1 MRPRNTEN
9 RDLPPGMVRR
19 KRPRKNGKV
28 WVGYYYRDSTGK
40 EISLGG
46 DLNKA
51 RLKWAELEAKEKP
64 ADLTMM
70 KGIFDRYVRDVIP
83 KKGERTQKDNLAELK
98 QLRPTFD
105 GAPIDSITPAN
116 IAGYRDARTAK
127 VRANR
132 EIALL
137 THVFNMA
144 REWGLTERENPC
156 QGVRKNKEV
165 PRDYY
170 ANAVVWDAVYGMAGP
185 ELKEAMDLA
194 YLTGQRPADVIIMRS
209 DDTEGDYFLVT
220 QGKTGQKLRILMRT
234 ESGENSLGK
243 LVREITERNAH
254 HPSKYLLINQYGKR
268 MTKGMLR
275 LRWDKA
281 GRRRS
286 KKRWI
291 RATLCSQQR
300 LEGFSFVTSDPR
312 RHRKSSILAT
322 QAYCWDIA
330 NRRSPNGFTGG
341 LAPLLNHQNRQSFG
355 TPARKFRNAYPKP
368 ALSTQTP
375 KTQKPRIR
383 GAFV

>member
-28 WVGYYYRDSTGK
+28 WIGYYYRDSAGK
-40 EISLGG
+40 EIPLGT
-46 DLNKA
+46 DLSKA
-51 RLKWAELEAKEKP
+51 RLKWAELEAKDKP

-83 KKGERTQKDNLAELK
+83 KKGERTQKDNMAELK

-105 GAPIDSITPAN
+105 EAPIDSITPFN
-116 IAGYRDARTAK
+116 IAGYRDARSAK
-127 VRANR
+127 VRANC

-137 THVFNMA
+137 SHVFNMA

-156 QGVRKNKEV
+156 QGIRKNKEA

-170 ANAVVWDAVYGMAGP
+170 ANAAVWDAVYAVAEQ
-185 ELKEAMDLA
+185 ELKEAMDLG
-194 YLTGQRPADVIIMRS
+194 YLTGQRPADVLIMRS

-234 ESGENSLGK
+234 DAGENSLGR
-243 LVREITERNAH
+243 LIREIGERNVG
-254 HPSKYLLINQYGKR
+254 HPSKYLLINRHGKR

-281 GRRRS
+281 RE
-286 KKRWI
+286 K
-291 RATLCSQQR
+291 AQQNAI
-300 LEGFSFVTSDPR
+300 EQGD
-312 RHRKSSILAT
+312 
-322 QAYCWDIA
+322 
-330 NRRSPNGFTGG
+330 
-341 LAPLLNHQNRQSFG
+341 PLLAAKIGGFQ
-355 TPARKFRNAYPKP
+355 FRDIRPK
-368 ALSTQTP
+368 AASEIIDIGDASLLLGHSKQEITKRVYRRIGATA
-375 KTQKPRIR
+375 KPSK
-383 GAFV
+383 

>member
-1 MRPRNTEN
+1 MRPRNTEY
-9 RDLPPGMVRR
+9 RHLPPRMYQRTR
-19 KRPRKNGKV
+19 KRKNGTT
-28 WVGYYYRDSTGK
+28 WSAFYYRDASGK
-40 EISLGG
+40 DIPLGK
-46 DLNKA
+46 DLDKA
-51 RLKWAELEAKEKP
+51 RLKWAELEAKDKP
-64 ADLTMM
+64 GDLTIM

-83 KKGERTQKDNLAELK
+83 KKGARTQTDNLAELK

-105 GAPIDSITPAN
+105 SAPIDSITPAN

-137 THVFNMA
+137 SHVFNMA

-170 ANAVVWDAVYGMAGP
+170 ANAVVWDAVYGMAEP
-185 ELKEAMDLA
+185 ELKEAMDLG

-234 ESGENSLGK
+234 QSGENSLGK
-243 LVREITERNAH
+243 LVREITERNVG
-254 HPSKYLLINQYGKR
+254 HPSKYLLINRHGKR

-281 GRRRS
+281 RE
-286 KKRWI
+286 K
-291 RATLCSQQR
+291 AR
-300 LEGFSFVTSDPR
+300 LKAIDQGD
-312 RHRKSSILAT
+312 
-322 QAYCWDIA
+322 
-330 NRRSPNGFTGG
+330 
-341 LAPLLNHQNRQSFG
+341 PLLAAKIAGFQ
-355 TPARKFRNAYPKP
+355 FRDIRPK
-368 ALSTQTP
+368 AASEILDIGDASLLLGHSKQEITKRVYRRIGATA
-375 KTQKPRIR
+375 KPSK
-383 GAFV
+383 

>member
-1 MRPRNTEN
+1 MRPRNNEN

-19 KRPRKNGKV
+19 NRPRKNGKV
-28 WVGYYYRDSTGK
+28 WTGYYYRDASGK
-40 EISLGG
+40 EIPLGT

-64 ADLTMM
+64 ADLTTM

-83 KKGERTQKDNLAELK
+83 KKGERTQKDNMAELK

-105 GAPIDSITPAN
+105 EAPIDSITPFN
-116 IAGYRDARTAK
+116 IAGYRDARSAK

-137 THVFNMA
+137 SHVFNMA

-156 QGVRKNKEV
+156 QGIRKNKEA

-170 ANAVVWDAVYGMAGP
+170 ANAAVWDAVYAVAEQ
-185 ELKEAMDLA
+185 ELKEAMDLG
-194 YLTGQRPADVIIMRS
+194 YLTGQRPADVLIMRS

-234 ESGENSLGK
+234 DAGENSLGR
-243 LVREITERNAH
+243 LVREIGERNAG
-254 HPSKYLLINQYGKR
+254 HPSKYLLINKHGKR

-281 GRRRS
+281 REKALRNAIEQG
-286 KKRWI
+286 
-291 RATLCSQQR
+291 
-300 LEGFSFVTSDPR
+300 D
-312 RHRKSSILAT
+312 
-322 QAYCWDIA
+322 
-330 NRRSPNGFTGG
+330 
-341 LAPLLNHQNRQSFG
+341 PLLAAKIGGFQ
-355 TPARKFRNAYPKP
+355 FRDIRPK
-368 ALSTQTP
+368 AASEIIDIGDASLLLGHSKQEITKRVYRRIGATA
-375 KTQKPRIR
+375 KPSK
-383 GAFV
+383 

>member
-19 KRPRKNGKV
+19 NRPRKNGKV
-28 WVGYYYRDSTGK
+28 WTGYYYRDASGK
-40 EISLGG
+40 EIPLGT

-64 ADLTMM
+64 ADLTTM

-83 KKGERTQKDNLAELK
+83 KKGERTQKDNMAELK

-105 GAPIDSITPAN
+105 QAPIDSITPFN
-116 IAGYRDARTAK
+116 IAGYRDARSAK

-137 THVFNMA
+137 SHVFNMA

-156 QGVRKNKEV
+156 QGIRKNRET

-170 ANAVVWDAVYGMAGP
+170 ANAAIWDAVYAVAEQ
-185 ELKEAMDLA
+185 ELKEAMDLG
-194 YLTGQRPADVIIMRS
+194 YLTGQRPADVLIMRS

-234 ESGENSLGK
+234 DAGENSLGR
-243 LVREITERNAH
+243 LVREIGERNAG
-254 HPSKYLLINQYGKR
+254 HPSKYLLINQHGKR

-281 GRRRS
+281 RE
-286 KKRWI
+286 K
-291 RATLCSQQR
+291 AQQNAI
-300 LEGFSFVTSDPR
+300 EQGD
-312 RHRKSSILAT
+312 
-322 QAYCWDIA
+322 
-330 NRRSPNGFTGG
+330 
-341 LAPLLNHQNRQSFG
+341 PLLAAKIGGFQ
-355 TPARKFRNAYPKP
+355 FRDIRPK
-368 ALSTQTP
+368 AASEIIDIGDASLLLGHSKQEITKRVYRRIGATA
-375 KTQKPRIR
+375 KPSK
-383 GAFV
+383 

>member
-1 MRPRNTEN
+1 MRPRNTEY
-9 RDLPPGMVRR
+9 RHLPPRMYQRTR
-19 KRPRKNGKV
+19 KRKNGTT
-28 WVGYYYRDSTGK
+28 WTSFYYRDASGK
-40 EISLGG
+40 DIPLGK
-46 DLNKA
+46 DLDKA
-51 RLKWAELEAKEKP
+51 RLKWAELEAKDKP
-64 ADLTMM
+64 GDLTIM

-83 KKGERTQKDNLAELK
+83 KKGARTQTDNLAELK

-105 GAPIDSITPAN
+105 SAPIDSITPAN

-137 THVFNMA
+137 SHVFNMA

-170 ANAVVWDAVYGMAGP
+170 ANAVVWDAVYGMAEP
-185 ELKEAMDLA
+185 ELKEAMDLG

-243 LVREITERNAH
+243 LVREITERNVG
-254 HPSKYLLINQYGKR
+254 HPSKYLLINRHGKR

-281 GRRRS
+281 RE
-286 KKRWI
+286 K
-291 RATLCSQQR
+291 AR
-300 LEGFSFVTSDPR
+300 LKAIDQGD
-312 RHRKSSILAT
+312 
-322 QAYCWDIA
+322 
-330 NRRSPNGFTGG
+330 
-341 LAPLLNHQNRQSFG
+341 PLLAAKIAGFQ
-355 TPARKFRNAYPKP
+355 FRDIRPK
-368 ALSTQTP
+368 AASEILDIGDASLLLGHSKQEITKRVYRRIGATA
-375 KTQKPRIR
+375 KPSK
-383 GAFV
+383 

>member
-28 WVGYYYRDSTGK
+28 WIGYYYRDATGK
-40 EISLGG
+40 EIALGG
-46 DLNKA
+46 DLSKA

-70 KGIFDRYVRDVIP
+70 KGIFDRYERDVIP

-137 THVFNMA
+137 SHVFNMA

-156 QGVRKNKEV
+156 QGIRKNKET

-170 ANAVVWDAVYGMAGP
+170 ANAVVWDAVYGMAEP
-185 ELKEAMDLA
+185 ELKEAMDLG

-220 QGKTGQKLRILMRT
+220 QGKTGQKLRILMHT
-234 ESGENSLGK
+234 EAGENSLGK
-243 LVREITERNAH
+243 LVREIKERNAC
-254 HPSKYLLINQYGKR
+254 HPSKYLLISRHGKR

-281 GRRRS
+281 RE
-286 KKRWI
+286 K
-291 RATLCSQQR
+291 AR
-300 LEGFSFVTSDPR
+300 LMAIDEGD
-312 RHRKSSILAT
+312 
-322 QAYCWDIA
+322 
-330 NRRSPNGFTGG
+330 
-341 LAPLLNHQNRQSFG
+341 PLLAAKIAGFQ
-355 TPARKFRNAYPKP
+355 FRDIRPK
-368 ALSTQTP
+368 AASEIVDIGDASLLLGHSKQEITKRVYRRIGATA
-375 KTQKPRIR
+375 KPSK
-383 GAFV
+383 

>member
-40 EISLGG
+40 EIPLGG
-46 DLNKA
+46 DLSKA
-51 RLKWAELEAKEKP
+51 RLKWAELESKEKP

-98 QLRPTFD
+98 QLRPMFD

-137 THVFNMA
+137 SHVFNMA

-156 QGVRKNKEV
+156 QGIRKNKET

-170 ANAVVWDAVYGMAGP
+170 ANAAVWDAVYGMAEP
-185 ELKEAMDLA
+185 ELKEAMDLG
-194 YLTGQRPADVIIMRS
+194 YLTGQRPADVIVMRR
-209 DDTEGDYFLVT
+209 DDIEGDYFLVT
-220 QGKTGQKLRILMRT
+220 QGKTGLKLRILMYT
-234 ESGENSLGK
+234 EEGENSLGR
-243 LVREITERNAH
+243 LIREITERNAGH
-254 HPSKYLLINQYGKR
+254 VSKYLLINRHGKR

-281 GRRRS
+281 RE
-286 KKRWI
+286 KACAKAI
-291 RATLCSQQR
+291 E
-300 LEGFSFVTSDPR
+300 EGD
-312 RHRKSSILAT
+312 
-322 QAYCWDIA
+322 
-330 NRRSPNGFTGG
+330 
-341 LAPLLNHQNRQSFG
+341 PLLAAKIGGFQ
-355 TPARKFRNAYPKP
+355 FRDIRPK
-368 ALSTQTP
+368 AASEIIDIGDASLLLGHSKQEITKRVYRRIGATA
-375 KTQKPRIR
+375 KPSK
-383 GAFV
+383 

>member
-1 MRPRNTEN
+1 MRPRNMEN

-28 WVGYYYRDSTGK
+28 WIGYYYKDASGK
-40 EISLGG
+40 EIPLGS
-46 DLNKA
+46 DLSKA

-64 ADLTMM
+64 ADLTVM
-70 KGIFDRYVRDVIP
+70 KGIFDRYERDVIP

-116 IAGYRDARTAK
+116 IAGYRDARTDK

-137 THVFNMA
+137 SHVFNMA

-156 QGVRKNKEV
+156 QGIRKNKEA

-170 ANAVVWDAVYGMAGP
+170 ANAAIWDAVYAVA
-185 ELKEAMDLA
+185 EQDLKEAMDLG
-194 YLTGQRPADVIIMRS
+194 YLTGQRPADVLIMRS
-209 DDTEGDYFLVT
+209 DDTEGDYYLVT
-220 QGKTGQKLRILMRT
+220 QGKTGLKLRILMCT

-243 LVREITERNAH
+243 LIREITERNAH
-254 HPSKYLLINQYGKR
+254 HSSKYLLISKHGKR

-281 GRRRS
+281 REKAKQNAIEQG
-286 KKRWI
+286 
-291 RATLCSQQR
+291 
-300 LEGFSFVTSDPR
+300 D
-312 RHRKSSILAT
+312 
-322 QAYCWDIA
+322 
-330 NRRSPNGFTGG
+330 
-341 LAPLLNHQNRQSFG
+341 PLLAAKIGGFQ
-355 TPARKFRNAYPKP
+355 FRDIRPK
-368 ALSTQTP
+368 AASEIIDIGDASLLLGHSKQEITKRVYRRIGATA
-375 KTQKPRIR
+375 KPSK
-383 GAFV
+383 

>member
-28 WVGYYYRDSTGK
+28 WIGYYYRDSTGK
-40 EISLGG
+40 EIPLGT
-46 DLNKA
+46 DLSKA

-64 ADLTMM
+64 ADLTTM

-83 KKGERTQKDNLAELK
+83 KKGERTQKDNMAELK

-105 GAPIDSITPAN
+105 EAPIDSITPFN
-116 IAGYRDARTAK
+116 IAGYRDARSAK

-137 THVFNMA
+137 SHVFNMA

-156 QGVRKNKEV
+156 QGIRKNKEA

-170 ANAVVWDAVYGMAGP
+170 ANAAVWDAVYAVAEQ
-185 ELKEAMDLA
+185 ELKEAMDLG
-194 YLTGQRPADVIIMRS
+194 YLTGQRPADVLIMRS

-234 ESGENSLGK
+234 EAGENSLGR
-243 LVREITERNAH
+243 LVREIGERNAGH
-254 HPSKYLLINQYGKR
+254 SSKYLLINRHGKR

-281 GRRRS
+281 RE
-286 KKRWI
+286 K
-291 RATLCSQQR
+291 AQQNAI
-300 LEGFSFVTSDPR
+300 EQGD
-312 RHRKSSILAT
+312 
-322 QAYCWDIA
+322 
-330 NRRSPNGFTGG
+330 
-341 LAPLLNHQNRQSFG
+341 PLLAAKIGGFQ
-355 TPARKFRNAYPKP
+355 FRDIRPK
-368 ALSTQTP
+368 AASEIIDIGDASLLLGHSKQEITKRVYRRIGATA
-375 KTQKPRIR
+375 KPSK
-383 GAFV
+383 